1 MGRPLKLFPARC
13 IQITPPLHLTGM
25 KTSNRA
31 GRNLNRRPS
40 MGVEIAV
47 PIAFFGSI
55 IASIWLVSYFNSRK
69 RLTIHETLRHA
80 IDKGQTLSP
89 ELLQNMSLVTDPVRA
104 DLRRGVLFLAFGAA
118 FGVLAAIVG
127 TEEATALN
135 PMLGIATF
143 PIFLGIAYIGL
154 WAFGRGKSQA

>member
-1 MGRPLKLFPARC
+1 MDEA
-13 IQITPPLHLTGM
+13 I
-25 KTSNRA
+25 
-31 GRNLNRRPS
+31 
-40 MGVEIAV
+40 VV
-47 PIAFFGSI
+47 PTVMFGAI
-55 IASIWLVSYFNSRK
+55 VGIVWLVSYFNSRK

-80 IDKGQTLSP
+80 IDNGQTLSP

-118 FGVLAAIVG
+118 FGVRAALIG
-127 TEEATALN
+127 REEAEALT
-135 PMLGIATF
+135 PMLGVATF

>member
-1 MGRPLKLFPARC
+1 MGP
-13 IQITPPLHLTGM
+13 
-25 KTSNRA
+25 
-31 GRNLNRRPS
+31 
-40 MGVEIAV
+40 EIVV
-47 PIAFFGSI
+47 PTVFFGCI
-55 IASIWLVSYFNSRK
+55 IGVVWLVSFFNGRK

-118 FGVLAAIVG
+118 FAVLGAVIGFEESEAI
-127 TEEATALN
+127 T
-135 PMLGIATF
+135 PMLGIAAF

-154 WAFGRGKSQA
+154 WAFGRGKSAA

>member
-1 MGRPLKLFPARC
+1 MGP
-13 IQITPPLHLTGM
+13 
-25 KTSNRA
+25 
-31 GRNLNRRPS
+31 
-40 MGVEIAV
+40 EIIV
-47 PIAFFGSI
+47 PTVFFGSI
-55 IASIWLVSYFNSRK
+55 VGMVWLVSFFNSRK

-118 FGVLAAIVG
+118 FAVLAAIIG
-127 TEEATALN
+127 SEEAEALN
-135 PMLGIATF
+135 PMLGVATF

-154 WAFGRGKSQA
+154 WAFGRGKSEA

>member
-1 MGRPLKLFPARC
+1 
-13 IQITPPLHLTGM
+13 
-25 KTSNRA
+25 
-31 GRNLNRRPS
+31 
-40 MGVEIAV
+40 MGVEIIV
-47 PIAFFGSI
+47 PTVFFGSI
-55 IASIWLVSYFNSRK
+55 VGIVWLVSYFNGRK

-118 FGVLAAIVG
+118 FAVLAAIVG
-127 TEEATALN
+127 SEEAEALN

-143 PIFLGIAYIGL
+143 PMFLGIAYIGL
-154 WAFGRGKSQA
+154 WAFGRGKSEA

>member
-1 MGRPLKLFPARC
+1 MDEA
-13 IQITPPLHLTGM
+13 I
-25 KTSNRA
+25 
-31 GRNLNRRPS
+31 
-40 MGVEIAV
+40 VV
-47 PIAFFGSI
+47 PTVMFGAI
-55 IASIWLVSYFNSRK
+55 VGIVWLVSYFNSRK

-118 FGVLAAIVG
+118 FGVLAALIG
-127 TEEATALN
+127 REEAEALT
-135 PMLGIATF
+135 PMLGVATF